1 MTPFKGNATE
11 GLWLMYGPDLE
22 ANPPTS
28 WADFFDLEKY
38 PGNRGMGAGGQGI
51 IANMQYALIADGVK
65 PEELYPLDIER
76 ALAKLSTI
84 KDNLVL
90 WEASPKGIEA
100 LVAGDV
106 VMDWGYG
113 PSVFKALD
121 AGKPIHLAIG
131 GFSTAVDRTRDAV
144 LANGANQAN
153 AQIFLAWWKQPEIQA
168 AYAEATKGGLIVP
181 IQQVIDLVP
190 AAMQDSLPF
199 SAKYPEGT
207 FFFQDNPWF
216 GETNEATGRSNLDTV
231 LDAFNAW
238 RTGL

>member
-1 MTPFKGNATE
+1 
-11 GLWLMYGPDLE
+11 MYGPDLE